1 MLSSLDIS
9 SWTDIS
15 SLEEMLDKIV
25 KEIGTENLEA
35 HFSFMPISHKVEC
48 YYAIHIFVFIEGPK
62 VLHERESEYFVKE

>member
-1 MLSSLDIS
+1 
-9 SWTDIS
+9 
-15 SLEEMLDKIV
+15 MLDKIV

-48 YYAIHIFVFIEGPK
+48 YYAVHIFVFIEGPK